1 MRATSWTDVHD
12 RLMADAAPAV
22 AESPDA
28 ELDRIWTRVAG
39 AMRGDGKPRRRRGR
53 IAIGA
58 LVGAVVLGTSGLAAA
73 ELYTA
78 HSGKGPIGAE
88 DLSLGGPGERLDPAA
103 PDYGKVVAGET
114 ADIPFPSLEAREL
127 AVQDQV
133 HDARFAKPRT
143 EDVSVGAVRA
153 WVADAALCS
162 WSNRW
167 AAATRDGE
175 EADRAEA
182 IGMIQNA
189 AKWPAV
195 AAIDPEPYSR
205 MKTHQV
211 TDGKGSTWTERYR
224 DESQFYYLG
233 TLGQAVQGRDLDAV
247 AEVLAENNGYCRPH
261 LVRDLP
267 KANPAYAER

>member
-1 MRATSWTDVHD
+1 
-12 RLMADAAPAV
+12 
-22 AESPDA
+22 
-28 ELDRIWTRVAG
+28 
-39 AMRGDGKPRRRRGR
+39 
-53 IAIGA
+53 
-58 LVGAVVLGTSGLAAA
+58 
-73 ELYTA
+73 
-78 HSGKGPIGAE
+78 
-88 DLSLGGPGERLDPAA
+88 LGGPGERLDPAA

-133 HDARFAKPRT
+133 QDARFAKPHT

-205 MKTHQV
+205 MKTPPGHRRQ
-211 TDGKGSTWTERYR
+211 GQHWTGRYR

-247 AEVLAENNGYCRPH
+247 AEVLAENNGHCRPQ
-261 LVRDLP
+261 LVPDLP